1 MLKRKVT
8 ISDVA
13 KFAKVGKTSVSR
25 YLNSEFDILSND
37 IKEKISNA
45 IDILGYQPSQIA
57 RSMKRGK
64 TKLIALIFTDIKNP
78 YSIDV
83 MLNVEVACRNLG
95 YTLIVFN
102 TNYEM
107 DQEANIIKSLLS
119 YQVEGIIIQAVDK
132 QDNNFNN
139 ISYPIVSIDRS
150 IDGIESDVISL
161 DNFHATDLIVEHLV
175 KQNFDDIIFITD
187 TVKGI
192 QPREER
198 LSAFQHCISKY
209 NNISYEILESERLIS
224 IDEGISQ
231 FYMRN
236 PHKKK
241 AIVSVNGIT
250 TLCICHALKRLNLDI
265 GKHIGLIGFDDASWA
280 SIIGNG
286 ITTLKQPTLDIGESA
301 VSSLLKRIE
310 GDDSPYMTIL
320 HKGEL
325 IVRGST
331 TF

>member
-1 MLKRKVT
+1 MLKKKVT

-25 YLNSEFDILSND
+25 YLNSEFDILSSD

-102 TNYEM
+102 TNYEIE
-107 DQEANIIKSLLS
+107 QEENIIKSLLS
-119 YQVEGIIIQAVDK
+119 YQIEGIIIQAVDK
-132 QDNNFNN
+132 RDNNFNN

-150 IDGIESDVISL
+150 IEGIESDVISL
-161 DNFHATDLIVEHLV
+161 DNFHAIGLIVEHLME
-175 KQNFDDIIFITD
+175 QEFSDIIFITD

-198 LSAFQHCISKY
+198 LSAFKYFMSKH
-209 NNISYEILESERLIS
+209 NNISYEILESEKLIS
-224 IDEGISQ
+224 IDDRIYQ
-231 FYMRN
+231 FYIN
-236 PHKKK
+236 SPHKKK
-241 AIVSVNGIT
+241 AIISVNGIT
-250 TLCICHALKRLNLDI
+250 TLCVCHALKRLNIEI
-265 GKHIGLIGFDDASWA
+265 GKHIGLIGIDDASWA
-280 SIIGNG
+280 SIVGNG
-286 ITTLKQPTLDIGESA
+286 ITTLKQPTQDIGESA

-310 GDDSPYMTIL
+310 GDYSPYITIL
-320 HKGEL
+320 HRGEL